1 MGRAGKPISA
11 IEKRQRRAMEE
22 ERKKRREREKRA
34 ETTVREPMVAYSIV
48 NKIRSEIRNLSIVTP
63 FIIAQRYSLSMSAA
77 KAVLRILYERGD
89 LELYDHSRR
98 LSIYIPKSK

>member
-11 IEKRQRRAMEE
+11 IEKRQKRGMEE
-22 ERKKRREREKRA
+22 GKKRRERKA
-34 ETTVREPMVAYSIV
+34 ETTVREPIIAYSLV
-48 NKIRSEIRNLSIVTP
+48 NKIRTEIRNIDIITP
-63 FIIAQRYSLSMSAA
+63 FIIAQKYNLSMSAA

-98 LSIYIPKSK
+98 LSIYISRSRK